1 MCLYD
6 CSCIHPS
13 LPPSPLSIPPSSLF
27 SPFQDDFVVL
37 HVLNEYDTVIE
48 TPLKTEF
55 LTLLSEK
62 VKTLTQTS
70 LQVTFNRRSVSECI
84 WVISGR
90 IPWICMYGCI
100 TKCVGL

>member
-1 MCLYD
+1 MYPPL
-6 CSCIHPS
+6 HPS
-13 LPPSPLSIPPSSLF
+13 LPPLLPSLSPSLF
-27 SPFQDDFVVL
+27 SPFQDDFVLL

-70 LQVTFNRRSVSECI
+70 LQVTFNRRSVSECNC
-84 WVISGR
+84 VLLLVVGFLVYV
-90 IPWICMYGCI
+90 WIIMQR
-100 TKCVGL
+100 

>member
-1 MCLYD
+1 MYPPLP
-6 CSCIHPS
+6 PS

-70 LQVTFNRRSVSECI
+70 LQVTFNRRSVSECNY
-84 WVISGR
+84 VLLSVVGFLVYV
-90 IPWICMYGCI
+90 CMD
-100 TKCVGL
+100 VLQSV